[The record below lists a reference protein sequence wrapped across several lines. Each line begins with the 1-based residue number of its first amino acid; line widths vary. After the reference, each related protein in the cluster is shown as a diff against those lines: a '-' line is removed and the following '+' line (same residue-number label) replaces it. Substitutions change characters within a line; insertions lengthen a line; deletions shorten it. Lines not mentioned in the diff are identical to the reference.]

1 MRSVLRLAILMIL
14 ICSTTLWAQVQVG
27 EIPHNNI
34 EQLEPER
41 PLWEYISA
49 GGFILAVLGIGF
61 MSSHRVKDA

>member
-1 MRSVLRLAILMIL
+1 MLKALRLATLML
-14 ICSTTLWAQVQVG
+14 LCCCVTLWAQVQVG

-34 EQLEPER
+34 EQLDPER